1 MEKKTFKDNP
11 ALQFISTP
19 AEKENQSAPLE
30 QGERIQKVSTSTP
43 VPAGYKL
50 NPLFVET
57 KTKRLQL
64 VLQPSL
70 YERVKAKATAKG
82 ISVNEFIHRTLN
94 EVIKSEEKGF

>member
-1 MEKKTFKDNP
+1 MEKKTFKNNP

-19 AEKENQSAPLE
+19 AEEEKQPVPQNQSEPV
-30 QGERIQKVSTSTP
+30 RKVSTSTP

-70 YERVKAKATAKG
+70 YDRVKARATAEG
-82 ISVNEFIHRTLN
+82 VSVNEFIHRTLDEATRS
-94 EVIKSEEKGF
+94 EV

>member
-1 MEKKTFKDNP
+1 MEKKTFKNNP

-19 AEKENQSAPLE
+19 AEEEKQLVPQDQSEPV
-30 QGERIQKVSTSTP
+30 RKVSTSTP

-70 YERVKAKATAKG
+70 YDRVKARATAEG
-82 ISVNEFIHRTLN
+82 VSVNEFIHRTLDAAT
-94 EVIKSEEKGF
+94 KSEV

>member
-1 MEKKTFKDNP
+1 MTMEKKTFNNNP

-19 AEKENQSAPLE
+19 AEEEKQPVPQDQSEPV
-30 QGERIQKVSTSTP
+30 RKVSTSTP

-70 YERVKAKATAKG
+70 YDRVKARATAECV
-82 ISVNEFIHRTLN
+82 SVNEFIHRTLD
-94 EVIKSEEKGF
+94 EATKSEV

>member
-19 AEKENQSAPLE
+19 AEEEQQPAPQDQSEPI
-30 QGERIQKVSTSTP
+30 RKVSTSIP

-70 YERVKAKATAKG
+70 YDRVKARATAEG
-82 ISVNEFIHRTLN
+82 VSVNEFIHRTLD
-94 EVIKSEEKGF
+94 EATKSEV

>member
-1 MEKKTFKDNP
+1 MEKKTFKNNP

-19 AEKENQSAPLE
+19 AEEEKQTVPQDQSEPV
-30 QGERIQKVSTSTP
+30 RKVSTSTP

-70 YERVKAKATAKG
+70 YDRVKARATSEG
-82 ISVNEFIHRTLN
+82 VSVNEFIHRTLDEATRS
-94 EVIKSEEKGF
+94 EV